1 MNKFETLVHTF
12 VCFRKMETEIVSM
25 TAGILNGSDE
35 CVGFL
40 TSGGTESNLMAVK
53 TYLNRAKK
61 MYPTIKN
68 PEIVSC
74 TSKLVFSHYN
84 TEPVCDI

>member
-1 MNKFETLVHTF
+1 METHDFKFPKLNCSRCTCIF
-12 VCFRKMETEIVSM
+12 CSRKMETEIVSM
-25 TAGILNGSDE
+25 TAGMLHGSDE

-53 TYLNRAKK
+53 AYLNRAKK

-68 PEIVSC
+68 PEIVSLI
-74 TSKLVFSHYN
+74 SK
-84 TEPVCDI
+84 